1 MFFDKF
7 ESLELLLQSVRDN
20 KRRTRDNETDRPDIY
35 ETSILRDKKN
45 N

>member
-20 KRRTRDNETDRPDIY
+20 KRRTRDNEKDRPGIY
-35 ETSILRDKKN
+35 KTSILRNKKN